1 MKTLTRQ
8 DNNQVLIQRHTSEN
22 ADYSQ
27 RASNE
32 YPVQRVANHNEA
44 LFNFAKIGIQPKLK
58 VSHPSDEYEQEADR
72 VAEQVMRM
80 PLAISK
86 IAGIDRECSTCEL
99 NENQKIE
106 IGRTTS
112 LASSLDA
119 SDQATNEIN
128 NIRSSGGS
136 PLDTNTREFMESR
149 FGYDFNSVKIHTDE
163 TASRSSN
170 LVNALAY
177 TVGNNI
183 VFEQGQYQPNT
194 VDGKRLLAHE
204 LTHVVQQ
211 SESHS
216 LPLGRQLKTSQLMIQ
231 RSIATSGGEW
241 DTDQYD
247 LVTPVV
253 PAGARGVDITLRFK
267 PGSSVDAEL
276 IGLTQSVIS
285 FVKGAPSMT
294 ASQASVAISSKD
306 AITVNTGPG
315 ETDETAAID
324 RASSFNNP
332 IYAVKTV
339 PSTSLSDTNTAAGW
353 GQLGWRYTDSS
364 GSVKKQDATLID
376 APRRGNAEK
385 DSRHIFETTALA
397 TKGAQTGTYYGSV
410 RWGWRTD
417 SSGTFTK
424 IPLTKVSEGV
434 PSSTFMKAGQLWNAA
449 KTSTGDNT
457 VDLPIVDVKMT
468 TAQVTLMRHPPF
480 LDVSLSS
487 GTRLQIIREW
497 SPPFLAGEVK
507 VIDGP
512 YTGLRG
518 EVSYTDWRSI
528 SDERP

>member
-1 MKTLTRQ
+1 VKTLTRQ
-8 DNNQVLIQRHTSEN
+8 DYNEVLIQRHTYEN
-22 ADYSQ
+22 ADYAQ

-32 YPVQRVANHNEA
+32 YLVQRIANHNEA

-58 VSHPSDEYEQEADR
+58 VSHPGDEYEQEADR

-86 IAGIDRECSTCEL
+86 RAGIDRECSNCEL
-99 NENQKIE
+99 NENQKME

-112 LASSLDA
+112 LASGLDA
-119 SDQATNEIN
+119 NDQATNEIN

-136 PLDTNTREFMESR
+136 PLDANTREFMESR
-149 FGYDFNSVKIHTDE
+149 FGYDFSRVKIHTDE

-204 LTHVVQQ
+204 LAHVVQQ

-216 LPLGRQLKTSQLMIQ
+216 LGRQLKTSQLMIQ

-294 ASQASVAISSKD
+294 ASQASVAIPSKD
-306 AITVNTGPG
+306 AITINTGPG

-364 GSVKKQDATLID
+364 GSFKKQDATLID

-385 DSRHIFETTALA
+385 DSRHIFETVALA

-457 VDLPIVDVKMT
+457 VDLPIVDVKTT

-480 LDVSLSS
+480 LDVSLPS

-512 YTGLRG
+512 HTGLRG